1 MGYIIG
7 IIKSLSLSRSFA
19 PLSLSLSRALPQSL
33 PRVPGPCHGPCHGC
47 PGLEPGK
54 KSVASVASEAIQGPG
69 KKSVASVASEATLF
83 ETGSWSIIHASSEAF
98 WGFLSRNAGRLS
110 EVPRCLGVSMLP
122 SPGCCK
128 TARSC
133 LRPVVRDRCSV
144 RLHGCVH
151 LLPADSSCAHL
162 SACGRTGHMLAC
174 PVGRDGAR
182 PPCTARRT
190 RRHILPDVCGQIA
203 LQPAA
208 ARAISHGSAHQ
219 LGVELARLATGR
231 PRLGPTRT
239 WPGQARAHPGPAPAH
254 GVGLQGTDS
263 RDLPP
268 PPALVRHCFRP
279 RGPRDTHVVAHVT
292 PTCVPPPCRCQTLIK
307 SHHHG
312 FLKQITLYNTKI
324 LFKKPIFDEK
334 PIFRD
339 FNFRPPLSVDF
350 SCGEIGIPRAELQ
363 SEAISRYL
371 QGQIGL

>member
-1 MGYIIG
+1 
-7 IIKSLSLSRSFA
+7 
-19 PLSLSLSRALPQSL
+19 
-33 PRVPGPCHGPCHGC
+33 
-47 PGLEPGK
+47 
-54 KSVASVASEAIQGPG
+54 
-69 KKSVASVASEATLF
+69 
-83 ETGSWSIIHASSEAF
+83 
-98 WGFLSRNAGRLS
+98 
-110 EVPRCLGVSMLP
+110 
-122 SPGCCK
+122 
-128 TARSC
+128 
-133 LRPVVRDRCSV
+133 
-144 RLHGCVH
+144 
-151 LLPADSSCAHL
+151 
-162 SACGRTGHMLAC
+162 MLAC

-292 PTCVPPPCRCQTLIK
+292 PTCVPPPCRCQTHQKVIIMVFSNKLLFTTQRSFSKNPYLTKNPYFEILI
-307 SHHHG
+307 SGPHY
-312 FLKQITLYNTKI
+312 LW
-324 LFKKPIFDEK
+324 IFPVARLGSPGQNYK
-334 PIFRD
+334 ARQS
-339 FNFRPPLSVDF
+339 R
-350 SCGEIGIPRAELQ
+350 GI
-363 SEAISRYL
+363 SKDK
-371 QGQIGL
+371 